1 MFRNGAVYELGRE
14 SHEVIRHA
22 ETCRLA
28 IEGERSHG
36 GTGVRGI
43 PGQCGVPSKTHL
55 MVSADYAQIVV
66 TREHRA
72 PGRAALSADGEPAGH
87 GDSRIMRRVEVSLDT
102 DVGRSETLFGQIGY
116 EFAGC
121 NSVCGQPESIH
132 EIRAK

>member
-1 MFRNGAVYELGRE
+1 MFRNRAVYKLGRI

-22 ETCRLA
+22 KTCRLA
-28 IEGERSHG
+28 VEGEGSHG
-36 GTGVRGI
+36 GTGIRGI
-43 PGQCGVPSKTHL
+43 PGQCCVGSKTHL
-55 MVSADYAQIVV
+55 MVSVDHAEIVV
-66 TREHRA
+66 TREHSA
-72 PGRAALSADGEPAGH
+72 PGRAALSADGEPAGY

-102 DVGRSETLFGQIGY
+102 DVGRSETLFGKIGY